1 MDTSTRY
8 GKLYSYLLEVSK
20 EVIYQILHDH
30 MDVPSTSKEMYDHF
44 KSKKILQKILEWEYL
59 SKKQKNILLPDNE
72 EIDLRKL
79 DFTIYYQIYSILDGN
94 YQKGLLEYLRNL
106 RNTLCH
112 LSLVSLRNDFSKVEF
127 EKKWRKTTK
136 DFEYFSVD
144 TDLLERCQKN
154 IRDRI

>member
-8 GKLYSYLLEVSK
+8 GKLYSYCLEVSK
-20 EVIYQILHDH
+20 EVIYQVLHDH

-44 KSKKILQKILEWEYL
+44 KRKNILQKILEWEHL
-59 SKKQKNILLPDNE
+59 SKKQKNILLPDNGK
-72 EIDLRKL
+72 INLRKL

-112 LSLVSLRNDFSKVEF
+112 LSLVSL
-127 EKKWRKTTK
+127 
-136 DFEYFSVD
+136 
-144 TDLLERCQKN
+144 
-154 IRDRI
+154 